1 MKQHK
6 INHTLIV
13 INDIITNLEKNII
26 FNNYTEFEKKF
37 YINKLKLNNLFL
49 ENLKNNINI
58 QNKKYQENIINRI
71 SICINYLNLKQF

>member
-6 INHTLIV
+6 VNHTLII

-26 FNNYTEFEKKF
+26 FNNYTEFEKNF
-37 YINKLKLNNLFL
+37 YINKLKLTNLFL

>member
-6 INHTLIV
+6 VNHTLIV

-58 QNKKYQENIINRI
+58 QNKKYQEDIINRI

>member
-6 INHTLIV
+6 INHTLII

-26 FNNYTEFEKKF
+26 FNNYTEFEKNF

>member
-6 INHTLIV
+6 VNHTLII

-37 YINKLKLNNLFL
+37 YINKLKLTNLFL

-58 QNKKYQENIINRI
+58 QNKNYQENIINRI

>member
-58 QNKKYQENIINRI
+58 QNKKYQEDIINRI

>member
-6 INHTLIV
+6 VNHTLII

-26 FNNYTEFEKKF
+26 FNNYTEFEKNF
-37 YINKLKLNNLFL
+37 YINKLKLTNLFL

-58 QNKKYQENIINRI
+58 QNKNYQENIINRI